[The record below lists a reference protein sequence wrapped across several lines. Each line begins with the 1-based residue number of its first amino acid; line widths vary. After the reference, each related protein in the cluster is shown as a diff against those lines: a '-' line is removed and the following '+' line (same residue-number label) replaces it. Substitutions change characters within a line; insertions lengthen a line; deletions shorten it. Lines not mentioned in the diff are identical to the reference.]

1 MVVPK
6 ETPQNSRFRLKK
18 GPKPSNRPLPPEPGE
33 AREIPV
39 RREEVVM
46 VSEPRSQIAE
56 QFRGLRNSI
65 QALNPDGASHT
76 LVLTSALRGEG
87 KTVASLNLAI
97 AMAELPGMEVLVL
110 DADLHHPAIEEY
122 LGLPR
127 RQGLTEVLRGELPL
141 DQAVRQTS
149 INGVSV
155 MGAGTLPPNPSEL
168 IGSDRM
174 RSVMNRL
181 RQRYS
186 YVLIDT
192 PEAMT
197 ISDASLLGAMADGI
211 LLVVRLGETPRYYVE
226 QTHNTLEALGGNV
239 LGTCLTGAALKDT
252 SAGYGRS

>member
-1 MVVPK
+1 MAVPK
-6 ETPQNSRFRLKK
+6 EKSKDNRFRLRQL
-18 GPKPSNRPLPPEPGE
+18 KPAGPLPAEPGE
-33 AREIPV
+33 AREVPI
-39 RREEVVM
+39 RQEELVM
-46 VSEPRSQIAE
+46 VSAPRSQIAE

-76 LVLTSALRGEG
+76 LVVTSALRGEG
-87 KTVASLNLAI
+87 KTVATLNLAI
-97 AMAELPGMEVLVL
+97 AMAELPGTEVLVL
-110 DADLHHPAIEEY
+110 DADLHHPAVEDF
-122 LGLPR
+122 LGLPQ
-127 RQGLTEVLRGELPL
+127 RQGLTEVLRGSLPL

-149 INGVSV
+149 VDGVSI
-155 MGAGTLPPNPSEL
+155 MGAGALPSNPSEL

-174 RSVMNRL
+174 RTVMNRL
-181 RQRYS
+181 RQSYS

-239 LGTCLTGAALKDT
+239 LGTCLTGADVKDT
-252 SAGYGRS
+252 SAGYDRR